1 MCTSHSVFNIVSPLA
16 LNSLLSFLLLN
27 KTAWFILDI
36 PQTFIEKKNEDSK
49 FWLYP
54 GDPIPTDEF

>member
-1 MCTSHSVFNIVSPLA
+1 MCTSHSVFNTVSPLA
-16 LNSLLSFLLLN
+16 LNSLMLSFLLLN

-36 PQTFIEKKNEDSK
+36 PQTFIEKKWNSK

>member
-16 LNSLLSFLLLN
+16 LNSLLLSFLLLN

-36 PQTFIEKKNEDSK
+36 PQTFIEKKMKRRFQVLTVS
-49 FWLYP
+49 W
-54 GDPIPTDEF
+54 